1 MDPRVYNGAS
11 FLGLN
16 GIVVKNANEA
26 IIKILEY
33 FAPKHTFEVGIHK
46 TAQIDSTA
54 VIGNNVSIGPN
65 TVIGKD
71 VEIGD
76 QTSIGANNVIDSGT
90 IIGRNSIL
98 SHNIHIYHRT
108 EIGEKCIIHSGA
120 VIGSDG
126 FGFYTNE
133 KKHIKIPQ
141 NGKVVIGKS
150 VEIGAN
156 CTFDRGT
163 IANTIIKNFGT

>member
-1 MDPRVYNGAS
+1 MS
-11 FLGLN
+11 
-16 GIVVKNANEA
+16 
-26 IIKILEY
+26 
-33 FAPKHTFEVGIHK
+33 
-46 TAQIDSTA
+46 
-54 VIGNNVSIGPN
+54 SIN
-65 TVIGKD
+65 L
-71 VEIGD
+71 
-76 QTSIGANNVIDSGT
+76 GT

-163 IANTIIKNFGT
+163 IENTIIKNFNLTYMKKFTFLFTLRISPPTILSF